1 MREINIKRESEDQ
14 SAPALSSL
22 EDISNSEIKYTKI
35 DDFLKDVSIRAFNI
49 CVVSCRNK
57 DDAHDIVQNSMC
69 KLVEKYKHNPAHQWK
84 PLFYTILR
92 NKLNDYYRKKALFNK
107 IFVTRGSDEEYLETE
122 SFAINSPEQSINN
135 PRKLLEINERSSSL
149 KAALSILPRRQ
160 QQAFMFRYW
169 EGFSTRETALA
180 MSCSEGSVKTHLS
193 RANEKLRE
201 LLKGIYH
208 E

>member
-92 NKLNDYYRKKALFNK
+92 NKLKLDGLPQK
-107 IFVTRGSDEEYLETE
+107 IAEAQSLCIGPDEIKRT
-122 SFAINSPEQSINN
+122 
-135 PRKLLEINERSSSL
+135 
-149 KAALSILPRRQ
+149 
-160 QQAFMFRYW
+160 
-169 EGFSTRETALA
+169 
-180 MSCSEGSVKTHLS
+180 
-193 RANEKLRE
+193 
-201 LLKGIYH
+201 
-208 E
+208 

>member
-14 SAPALSSL
+14 SVPALSSL

-69 KLVEKYKHNPAHQWK
+69 KLVEKYKHNPANQWK

-92 NKLNDYYRKKALFNK
+92 NKLNDYYRKKALSNK
-107 IFVTRGSDEEYLETE
+107 IFTSRNIDEEYAETL
-122 SFAINSPEQSINN
+122 SYSPNPSDQSNN
-135 PRKLLEINERSSSL
+135 PQKSIETMERRSAL
-149 KAALSILPRRQ
+149 KSALSILPRRQ

-180 MSCSEGSVKTHLS
+180 MNCSEGSVKTHLS
-193 RANEKLRE
+193 RANERLRE
-201 LLKGIYH
+201 LLKGIYDD
-208 E
+208 